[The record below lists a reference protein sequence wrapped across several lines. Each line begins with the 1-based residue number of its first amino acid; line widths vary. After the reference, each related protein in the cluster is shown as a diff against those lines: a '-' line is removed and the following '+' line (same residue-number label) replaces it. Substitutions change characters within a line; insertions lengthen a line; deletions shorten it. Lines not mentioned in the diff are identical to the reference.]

1 MGKFTILLFSLL
13 FIFSQLAKAS
23 DFYVNAFNSI
33 FQFDKELADQ
43 QPEDISSDDNEPVAE
58 DKLIK
63 IDMLHHQVMKH
74 DFYVSQTELRYSELV
89 FNLFPSHHQIPDR
102 PPKKFYC

>member
-13 FIFSQLAKAS
+13 FIFSQLVKAS
-23 DFYVNAFNSI
+23 DVYVNAFNNV
-33 FQFDKELADQ
+33 FQFDEELADQ
-43 QPEDISSDDNEPVAE
+43 QSEDFGADDNEPVAE
-58 DKLIK
+58 DKLVK
-63 IDMLHHQVMKH
+63 IDMLHPQVMKH
-74 DFYVSQTELRYSELV
+74 NFYVLQTEIFYSELV